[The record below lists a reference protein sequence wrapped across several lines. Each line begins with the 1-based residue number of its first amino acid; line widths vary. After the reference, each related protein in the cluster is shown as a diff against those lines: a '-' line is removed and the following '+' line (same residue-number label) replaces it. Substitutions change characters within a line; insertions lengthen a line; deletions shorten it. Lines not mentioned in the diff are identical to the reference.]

1 MLKEVRTKVHMI
13 IVDAMEYEQVIQYA
27 IDKGKM
33 QPYQRLYYVI
43 QELTPALERKRGS
56 D

>member
-1 MLKEVRTKVHMI
+1 MI
-13 IVDAMEYEQVIQYA
+13 TVDAMEYEQVIQYA

-43 QELTPALERKRGS
+43 QGIDTGSWKENVVLTGFKKL
-56 D
+56 